1 MLMYQKHNE
10 RCEMTTNMLETQ
22 LNNNDKEPS
31 FKKAKDL
38 DNISPNKKRYSMS
51 LFIKETQNI
60 VTTRYNFTLPKQA
73 LIVLEIRK

>member
-1 MLMYQKHNE
+1 MW
-10 RCEMTTNMLETQ
+10 
-22 LNNNDKEPS
+22 NDNQYVGKTAQQQWQVPS

-38 DNISPNKKRYSMS
+38 HDISPNKKIHSTS

-73 LIVLEIRK
+73 LIVLKIRK